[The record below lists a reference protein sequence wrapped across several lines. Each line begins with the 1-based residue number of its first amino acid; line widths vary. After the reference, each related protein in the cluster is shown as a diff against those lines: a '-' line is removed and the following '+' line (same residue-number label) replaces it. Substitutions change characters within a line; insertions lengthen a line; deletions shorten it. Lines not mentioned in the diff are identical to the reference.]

1 MEKETEAQSRQ
12 PNKPAVNAGRRKA
25 LASIG
30 AAGAALAALGMTSGF
45 SKAGL
50 DNLEL
55 EEDHCECGQ
64 TCGAF
69 DVRLFGAS
77 GDGVTDDTA
86 AIQAAIDAAAVL
98 VQSLIDG
105 KSDLVTAAVC
115 VPSGV
120 YKTSGTIYVKEG
132 ITLLGSSESTSILK
146 PTHTGVT
153 IQMGGVDRE
162 YSHVKI
168 SRLCVLGNSSGTLSY
183 GNWTST
189 TTIGIKAIRC
199 IRECAIDSCTVT
211 RCQTSIDIEDS
222 YNFAIQ
228 GNHLMQAIDNHIQA
242 DNLTNSTIR
251 GNRIDW
257 AEKNG
262 IFIDSSGANSTI
274 GLLIDSNAIQICWQN
289 GVYLY
294 DADQVTFLNNFFES
308 NYREA
313 AANVYNCADIHIA
326 AGPNNRGLSF
336 TVIGGFHTHGSSP
349 NVEAYTAI
357 RCTRAETL
365 NVFGVTCRDNR
376 YHYFIDANN
385 ANVKSIVAIGNATP
399 TDAQEIAFQAATTTG
414 IMGNYPQDGAYRI
427 PKLVAGAL
435 TGGTTVTSSHVT
447 TDALKAVYLV
457 NTAGG
462 NRNVYLRDEDCVAGR
477 VFLVKKTNPA
487 NALTLLPASGSTKL
501 IEGSASY
508 AISDGAYGSATV
520 VASGTEWWVI

>member
-1 MEKETEAQSRQ
+1 MEEGTEQSQQ
-12 PNKPAVNAGRRKA
+12 PKVDAGRRKA
-25 LASIG
+25 LGSIG
-30 AAGAALAALGMTSGF
+30 AAGIALAALSMTPSF
-45 SKAGL
+45 SKAEPGIMG
-50 DNLEL
+50 L
-55 EEDHCECGQ
+55 EEVYGRCGPA
-64 TCGAF
+64 CGAF
-69 DVRLFGAS
+69 DVKQFGAQ
-77 GDGVTDDTA
+77 GDGVADDTA

-98 VQSLIDG
+98 VQALIDG

-115 VPSGV
+115 VPSGQ

-132 ITLLGSSESTSILK
+132 ITLYGSSESTSILQ
-146 PTHTGVT
+146 PTHTGVA
-153 IQMGGVDRE
+153 IQMGGTDRE
-162 YSHVKI
+162 YSHVRV
-168 SRLCVLGNSSGTLSY
+168 SRLCVLGNSSGTISY

-199 IRECAIDSCTVT
+199 IRECSIDNCTVT
-211 RCQTSIDIEDS
+211 RCQTSIDVENS
-222 YNFAIQ
+222 YNFSMQ
-228 GNHLMQAIDNHIQA
+228 GNHLMQAINHHIYA

-262 IFIDSSGANSTI
+262 IYIDSSGANSTI

-308 NYREA
+308 NFREA
-313 AANVYNCADIHIA
+313 TANVYSYADIHIA
-326 AGPNNRGLSF
+326 SGPNNRGLSF

-399 TDAQEIAFQAATTTG
+399 TDAQEIAFHAATTTG
-414 IMGNYPQDGAYRI
+414 VMGNYPQEGAYRI
-427 PKLVAGAL
+427 PRLAAGAFS
-435 TGGTTVTSSHVT
+435 GGTTVTSSHVT

-462 NRNVYLRDEDCVAGR
+462 DRNVYLRDEDCSAGR
-477 VFLVKKTNPA
+477 LLVIKKTNPA
-487 NALTLLPASGSTKL
+487 NALTILPASGSTKT
-501 IEGSASY
+501 IEGGASY
-508 AISDGAYGSATV
+508 IIPGGGYGSAMV
-520 VASGTEWWVI
+520 VASGTEWWVIG

>member
-1 MEKETEAQSRQ
+1 MDKNNEERSMQ
-12 PNKPAVNAGRRKA
+12 PKKPTVNVGRRKV
-25 LASIG
+25 LSSIG
-30 AAGAALAALGMTSGF
+30 ATGAGLAAIGIMTGF
-45 SKAGL
+45 SSAGL
-50 DNLEL
+50 GKPDWGREL
-55 EEDHCECGQ
+55 RQQPEWE
-64 TCGAF
+64 TL
-69 DVRLFGAS
+69 DVKQFGAS

-86 AIQAAIDAAAVL
+86 AIQAAIDAAAVF
-98 VQSLIDG
+98 VQSVVDG
-105 KSDLVTAAVC
+105 KSDLVTAAVYL
-115 VPSGV
+115 PSGM

-132 ITLLGSSESTSILK
+132 ITLFGSSESSSIIK
-146 PTHTGVT
+146 PTHVGVA
-153 IQMGGVDRE
+153 IQMGGADRE
-162 YSHVKI
+162 YSHVKV
-168 SRLCVLGNSSGTLSY
+168 SRLCVLGNSSGTISY

-199 IRECAIDSCTVT
+199 IRECAIESCTVT
-211 RCQTSIDIEDS
+211 RCVTSIDIENS
-222 YNFAIQ
+222 YNFAIAS
-228 GNHLMQAIDNHIQA
+228 NHLMHAIDTHIQA

-262 IFIDSSGANSTI
+262 ISINSSGANSTI
-274 GLLIDSNAIQICWQN
+274 GLLLDSNAIQICWQN

-294 DADQVTFLNNFFES
+294 DTDQVTFLNNFFES

-313 AANVYNCADIHIA
+313 AANVYNYADIHIA

-357 RCTRAETL
+357 RCTKAETL

-376 YHYFIDANN
+376 YHYFIDAND

-427 PKLVAGAL
+427 PKLVAGAFS
-435 TGGTTVTSSHVT
+435 GGTTVTSSNAT
-447 TDALKAVYLV
+447 TDALKAVYLI

-462 NRNVYLRDEDCVAGR
+462 NRNVYLRDEDCAAGR
-477 VFLVKKTNPA
+477 MFFIKKTSPA
-487 NALTLLPASGSTKL
+487 NTLTVLPESGSTKT

-508 AISDGAYGSATV
+508 TIPDGDYGSATV
-520 VASGTEWWVI
+520 VASGTEWWVIT